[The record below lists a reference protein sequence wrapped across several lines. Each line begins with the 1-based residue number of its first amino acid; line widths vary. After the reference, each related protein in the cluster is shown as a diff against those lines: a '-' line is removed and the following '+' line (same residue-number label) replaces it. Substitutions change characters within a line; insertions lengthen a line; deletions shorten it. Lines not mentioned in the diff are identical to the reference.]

1 MKSLRQ
7 ELFFLL
13 YSFCDPV
20 DSNPPRFSVHGIFQ
34 ARILEWVAISSSR
47 ESSWPKDR
55 TCVSCIAGRFFI
67 AEPSGKPSLENSESQ
82 MFELMR
88 LLFDFWATYSFLYLY
103 FLWPTMLGEV
113 YLEVIIKVSYE

>member
-1 MKSLRQ
+1 MDCS
-7 ELFFLL
+7 
-13 YSFCDPV
+13 
-20 DSNPPRFSVHGIFQ
+20 PPCFSVHGIFQ

-55 TCVSCIAGRFFI
+55 TCVSCIAGKFFT

-82 MFELMR
+82 MFELLR

-103 FLWPTMLGEV
+103 SLSPTMLGEA
-113 YLEVIIKVSYE
+113 YLGFIIKVSYK